1 MVCVLASAHSASG
14 KQLLNGVS
22 DHEPLCN
29 PVKLR
34 TYAPVAIL
42 SPAQRAGCRSPMR
55 RDHEA
60 EARRI
65 DELQLAEVE
74 DQERSV
80 SGLDP
85 F

>member
-42 SPAQRAGCRSPMR
+42 SPAQRAGCRSPM
-55 RDHEA
+55 
-60 EARRI
+60 
-65 DELQLAEVE
+65 
-74 DQERSV
+74 
-80 SGLDP
+80 P
-85 F
+85 P